1 MTKLEDQPSLADVD
15 LDGVAVAGRDGT
27 LTIAH
32 QHREAVESH
41 LRAVKARID
50 ADAARFKPKQ
60 PPGRDGE
67 RVELVEHQ
75 AADANALTRTVKNIA
90 NDPVE
95 WLFNRGS
102 LTQRQYEAA
111 QRIRADFEAGEIGSN
126 RAKPFSGDRIMGGAL
141 PGDLTLRQA
150 EAIRRYTLC
159 LKPLGIVGERLVRLV
174 VIDCKPL
181 KDIGERMGMDK
192 NYRVPRLAEALD
204 VVADF
209 YRL

>member
-1 MTKLEDQPSLADVD
+1 MTKLTVSPDSRDSVEDHIRS
-15 LDGVAVAGRDGT
+15 
-27 LTIAH
+27 
-32 QHREAVESH
+32 
-41 LRAVKARID
+41 VKARID

-126 RAKPFSGDRIMGGAL
+126 RAKPFSDARIMGGAL
-141 PGDLTLRQA
+141 PGDLTVRQA

-174 VIDCKPL
+174 VIDCRPL